1 MVLKSNLYFY
11 IYIYNMQL
19 DFNKHI
25 NYVILK
31 NHKYYA
37 YFNAKQEKRNKF
49 FKCKKS
55 EIPSVFVSYE
65 VGIIKVFYNPNL
77 FKEKKIINNKTY
89 LIFNDNS
96 KIRGEVKVK
105 VKNEK
110 TVKDTEKIK
119 NREKQTSVNK
129 ISNYNKNNKNK
140 NNRNYTKKLSK
151 VEIEKLI
158 QKNKILDKKY
168 NINENKEIHYKKNL
182 LANMTNFEALNIFE
196 NSDKK
201 DIILNDENPKLSFI
215 LPYFRAGFIGWVPF
229 ESLIRQENI
238 DFNWE
243 IIIIEENF
251 ENPFGLEKILKY
263 KEDLKK
269 VKCCK
274 IRYISLKDWLPLSA
288 KWYFLVNECSESSK
302 IVAMN
307 SSDIYCSKLRLS
319 KQYNNLINSEYN
331 WYKIGGNI
339 VYDINLDKHVKLF
352 SIKKDR
358 TDTCCAAAKKEL
370 LEELPLISIKR
381 GVDGWRYNSLKDKIK
396 FYYDNTMELQNDT
409 ININGLNNI
418 SLNRESRINSIE
430 SPFKKCCSELINH
443 IPKEIYLKLKEC
455 KTNIKMHNKNR
466 EESNIKI
473 R

>member
-65 VGIIKVFYNPNL
+65 VEIIKVFYNPNL

-168 NINENKEIHYKKNL
+168 NINENKEIHYKK
-182 LANMTNFEALNIFE
+182 
-196 NSDKK
+196 K
-201 DIILNDENPKLSFI
+201 
-215 LPYFRAGFIGWVPF
+215 PF
-229 ESLIRQENI
+229 S
-238 DFNWE
+238 
-243 IIIIEENF
+243 
-251 ENPFGLEKILKY
+251 
-263 KEDLKK
+263 
-269 VKCCK
+269 
-274 IRYISLKDWLPLSA
+274 
-288 KWYFLVNECSESSK
+288 
-302 IVAMN
+302 
-307 SSDIYCSKLRLS
+307 
-319 KQYNNLINSEYN
+319 
-331 WYKIGGNI
+331 
-339 VYDINLDKHVKLF
+339 
-352 SIKKDR
+352 
-358 TDTCCAAAKKEL
+358 
-370 LEELPLISIKR
+370 
-381 GVDGWRYNSLKDKIK
+381 
-396 FYYDNTMELQNDT
+396 
-409 ININGLNNI
+409 
-418 SLNRESRINSIE
+418 
-430 SPFKKCCSELINH
+430 
-443 IPKEIYLKLKEC
+443 
-455 KTNIKMHNKNR
+455 
-466 EESNIKI
+466 
-473 R
+473 